1 MAEEVVA
8 AVVVV
13 VVVAA
18 AAEVVVVV
26 VVVVVAAA
34 VPVILELEVEAGAL
48 GEQSVHWQSVEMTGE
63 NSGLKPE
70 LTARLRFRNPLPQA

>member
-1 MAEEVVA
+1 MVVVVV

-13 VVVAA
+13 VVEVAA
-18 AAEVVVVV
+18 AAE

-63 NSGLKPE
+63 NNGLKPE